1 MNEGYALVYTKLKET
16 LNNNPLVNLVSE
28 GLTDEID
35 LKKQTIFPL
44 AHIVINS
51 ATFIDNAVE
60 FQIDLYC
67 MDIVDISDDG
77 VDNKIDVMNTQYN
90 ILLRLY
96 EDLRRGN
103 LWDDKLEISTMN
115 ITAFEQ
121 AYENYLAGWSASI
134 SVLIPNHMTIC

>member
-134 SVLIPNHMTIC
+134 NVLIPNHMTIC

>member
-35 LKKQTIFPL
+35 LGKQTIFPL

-103 LWDDKLEISTMN
+103 LWDEKLEISSMN
-115 ITAFEQ
+115 VTAFEQ

>member
-16 LNNNPLVNLVSE
+16 LNNNPLVNLVTE

-35 LKKQTIFPL
+35 LGKQTIFPL
-44 AHIVINS
+44 AHIVISS
-51 ATFIDNAVE
+51 ASFQDNAVS
-60 FQIDLYC
+60 FSLDIYC

-103 LWDDKLEISTMN
+103 LWDEKLEISSMD

>member
-1 MNEGYALVYTKLKET
+1 MNEGYALIYTKLKEN
-16 LNNNPLVNLVSE
+16 LNSNPLVNLVTE

-35 LKKQTIFPL
+35 LGKQTIFPL

-51 ATFIDNAVE
+51 ASFQDNAVE

-77 VDNKIDVMNTQYN
+77 IDNKIDVMNTQYN

-96 EDLRRGN
+96 EDLRRGA
-103 LWDDKLEISTMN
+103 LWDDKLEIVNMN

-121 AYENYLAGWSASI
+121 AYENYLAGWNASI
-134 SVLIPNHMTIC
+134 TIYVPNHMTIC

>member
-35 LKKQTIFPL
+35 LGKQTIFPL

-60 FQIDLYC
+60 FQIDIYC

-103 LWDDKLEISTMN
+103 LWDEKLEISSMN
-115 ITAFEQ
+115 VTAFEQ

>member
-16 LNNNPLVNLVSE
+16 LNNNPLVNLVTE

-35 LKKQTIFPL
+35 LGKQTIFPL

-51 ATFIDNAVE
+51 ASFQDNSVS
-60 FQIDLYC
+60 FSLDIYC

-103 LWDDKLEISTMN
+103 LWDEKLEIVSMD

>member
-35 LKKQTIFPL
+35 LGKQTIFPL

-103 LWDDKLEISTMN
+103 LWDEKLEISSMSV
-115 ITAFEQ
+115 TAFEQ

>member
-35 LKKQTIFPL
+35 LGKQTIFPL

-60 FQIDLYC
+60 FQIDIYC

-103 LWDDKLEISTMN
+103 LWDDKLEISSMN
-115 ITAFEQ
+115 VTAFEQ

>member
-35 LKKQTIFPL
+35 LGKQTIFPL

-103 LWDDKLEISTMN
+103 LWDEKLEISSMSV
-115 ITAFEQ
+115 TAFETS
-121 AYENYLAGWSASI
+121 L
-134 SVLIPNHMTIC
+134 

>member
-35 LKKQTIFPL
+35 LGKQTIFPL

-51 ATFIDNAVE
+51 ATFIDNSVE
-60 FQIDLYC
+60 FQIDIYC

-103 LWDDKLEISTMN
+103 LWDDKLEISSMN